1 MSFAIVDYGT
11 SLNSGAF
18 DHMHESDIEPAQEA
32 EDPYEAKMRIGR
44 KPSVPLDSNVM
55 LSYA

>member
-18 DHMHESDIEPAQEA
+18 DHMKESDIEPVQEA
-32 EDPYEAKMRIGR
+32 EDPYEAKMWID
-44 KPSVPLDSNVM
+44 KKSSTPPDTNVM
-55 LSYA
+55 SSYA